1 MKDYRK
7 HCMYPEKIRSP
18 TKRKKRS
25 LQYHYQPDSNQSQ
38 ICSFFLGVG
47 KYNSKYAVAG
57 DMGWIPIRQNNGNV

>member
-18 TKRKKRS
+18 IKRKKRS

-38 ICSFFLGVG
+38 IFSFFLGVG
-47 KYNSKYAVAG
+47 KYTSNDAVTR
-57 DMGWIPIRQNNGNV
+57 DMGWMPIFQNNENV